1 MLKRFYKFLYSKT
14 LSFSFPFPIF
24 SDIKVG
30 PMSQWQMTI
39 NHWNG
44 YGWRDFNCCQMS
56 SKSSLSLS
64 SKSNSGEKVIINSYE
79 INQIFKRSH
88 FLQNWE
94 TNCCLNEL
102 DLVGTE
108 LGSKVFVRYYRFG
121 TQCDFTKKKEF
132 TF

>member
-1 MLKRFYKFLYSKT
+1 MVDSFCILKHWDLFIQ
-14 LSFSFPFPIF
+14 FPIF
-24 SDIKVG
+24 GDIKVG

-79 INQIFKRSH
+79 INQIFKKAIFYKIER
-88 FLQNWE
+88 LI
-94 TNCCLNEL
+94 
-102 DLVGTE
+102 V
-108 LGSKVFVRYYRFG
+108 V
-121 TQCDFTKKKEF
+121 
-132 TF
+132 